1 MPDLSEVRTVDY
13 GLIAAVVAK
22 VALDLW
28 NGRTV
33 KTDNIEIKAATGK
46 LRENMH
52 GLRNDLNRDL
62 GAVVTR
68 VARLEKAE
76 ETTSERMARMED
88 KLDEILVRL
97 PRA

>member
-1 MPDLSEVRTVDY
+1 MPDLPEVRTVDY

-22 VALDLW
+22 FGLDWW
-28 NGRTV
+28 NGRAV
-33 KTDNIEIKAATGK
+33 KTDNVAIKAATGK

-76 ETTSERMARMED
+76 ETTGDRMARMED